1 MPLLRPSKWLKVAK
15 IATFLRPTTV
25 INFYNFRC
33 LYSFFFFTPIFSW
46 NFLYTRYTTYLK
58 KNLRTNS
65 ETVTCKLFLYCNII
79 ILRLSSSELFID
91 WYVVIPLNSFL
102 LNHSSSNFI
111 NENWYEVRNVDSYSI
126 CIEVDG
132 ISS

>member
-1 MPLLRPSKWLKVAK
+1 MIKSGENRNFFTTYKSNK
-15 IATFLRPTTV
+15 FLQLSMLV
-25 INFYNFRC
+25 Q
-33 LYSFFFFTPIFSW
+33 LFFFTPIFSW
-46 NFLYTRYTTYLK
+46 NFLYTRYTTLDLK

-111 NENWYEVRNVDSYSI
+111 NENWYEVWNVDSYSI